1 MNRLFI
7 FICFWMVSLCTFAQT
22 EIKSYVSTS
31 QTGGQFEIIQSP
43 IARKF
48 TFKLDKYGGYVWQ
61 LVLADDNSFTW
72 QPVAILNMYQK
83 YPDNDKNKDIT
94 YQIFMS
100 GASVQDCIL
109 LNIKTGDT
117 WQLKYSEQYQEY
129 HFDIM
134 K

>member
-1 MNRLFI
+1 M
-7 FICFWMVSLCTFAQT
+7 AQLDT
-22 EIKSYVSTS
+22 HAYVSTS

-61 LVLADDNSFTW
+61 LVLANDNSFAW

-94 YQIFMS
+94 YQFFMG
-100 GASVQDCIL
+100 GASVQDCFL
-109 LNIKTGDT
+109 MNIKTGDT

-129 HFDIM
+129 HFDLM

>member
-1 MNRLFI
+1 MNRFFVI
-7 FICFWMVSLCTFAQT
+7 ICFLLTSIGSMAQLDT
-22 EIKSYVSTS
+22 RTSVSTS
-31 QTGGQFEIIQSP
+31 QIGGRYEIIQSP

-48 TFKLDKYGGYVWQ
+48 TFKLDKFGGYVWQ
-61 LVLADDNSFTW
+61 LVMADDNTFAW

-94 YQIFMS
+94 YQIFI
-100 GASVQDCIL
+100 GGTSVQDCIL
-109 LNIKTGDT
+109 MNIKTGDT

-129 HFDIM
+129 HFNIM

>member
-1 MNRLFI
+1 MYRFFVI
-7 FICFWMVSLCTFAQT
+7 VCFLLTSIGSMAQLDT
-22 EIKSYVSTS
+22 RTSVSTS
-31 QTGGQFEIIQSP
+31 QIGGRYEIIQSP

-48 TFKLDKYGGYVWQ
+48 TFKLDKFGGYVWQ
-61 LVLADDNSFTW
+61 LVMADDNTFAW

-94 YQIFMS
+94 YQIFI
-100 GASVQDCIL
+100 GGTSVQDCIL
-109 LNIKTGDT
+109 MNIKTGDT

-129 HFDIM
+129 HFNIM